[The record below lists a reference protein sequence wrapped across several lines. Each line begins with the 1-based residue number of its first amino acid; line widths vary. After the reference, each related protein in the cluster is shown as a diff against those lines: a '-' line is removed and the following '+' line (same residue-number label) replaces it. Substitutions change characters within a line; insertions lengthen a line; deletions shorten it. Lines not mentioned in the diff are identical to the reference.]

1 MLPYDFSLIFFIF
14 VVQAAGYLI
23 KGLVGFGNPVLTAPL
38 LSLALDNSV
47 ISPSGLLIDGPT
59 NAWISWR
66 NRRSIEWKMIL
77 PLTASCLLGVIPG
90 TMLLKLS
97 LPWVIKAILGVFVT
111 AIGIEMATRGQRKA
125 AVGRPGFQYVVA
137 FISGIFAGLYGIN
150 LLIVAY
156 LERTSR
162 DHSAFKG
169 SMCILFLAENI
180 FRLVMYLVTGIFTV
194 ESLWVTLFTIPG
206 AVLGLWIGTRLES
219 RISEK
224 NANRAVI
231 LLFLLSGIS
240 ILCKSLL
247 FHS

>member
-1 MLPYDFSLIFFIF
+1 MDSFTPSLIFFIF
-14 VVQAAGYLI
+14 IVQAAGYLI

-66 NRRSIEWKMIL
+66 NRRSIDWKVIL
-77 PLTASCLLGVIPG
+77 PLTAACLLGVIPG

-97 LPWVIKAILGVFVT
+97 LPWVIKAILGLFVT
-111 AIGIEMATRGQRKA
+111 GIGLEMATRGQRKA
-125 AVGRPGFQYVVA
+125 SVGRPGFQYVVA

-180 FRLVMYLVTGIFTV
+180 FRFVLYLATGIFTV
-194 ESLWVTLFTIPG
+194 DALWVTLFTIPG
-206 AVLGLWIGTRLES
+206 AVLGLWLGARLET

-240 ILCKSLL
+240 ILVKSLL